1 MYAGVCSQLRQEL
14 KRHVCV
20 RMCPALKVEPKHHV
34 CAGGVPSPQEE
45 AQAPRVPAWFFFD
58 SNNNF
63 LKFINDNNN
72 NNNNNN
78 SNSNSNF

>member
-1 MYAGVCSQLRQEL
+1 
-14 KRHVCV
+14 
-20 RMCPALKVEPKHHV
+20 MCPALKVEPKHHV